1 MFQRTGS
8 FKARGAINSV
18 LQTKDKCSCYVTHSS
33 GNHGQA
39 VAYAASLF
47 NKKSIIVMPYNS
59 LKCKIKSVRYFQ
71 GGGDMDK

>member
-1 MFQRTGS
+1 MFQKTGS

-18 LQTKDKCSCYVTHSS
+18 LQTKDTSSSYVTHSS

-47 NKKSIIVMPYNS
+47 HKPSHIVMPFNS
-59 LKCKIKSVRYFQ
+59 VKNKIKAVKYWQ
-71 GGGDMDK
+71 GSN